1 MKTIKEQVIDVL
13 NRISLEGI
21 IDVQFLNSLVAVRLR
36 GLFSGDTFD
45 NLVSYGY
52 RINIL
57 PPDVTGKVFYE
68 GNSIEIV
75 VDWEESVSDTG
86 IQTYIL
92 KKTNRLGIIEESTEN
107 ENSKN
112 ETAGILF

>member
-21 IDVQFLNSLVAVRLR
+21 VDVQFLNSSVAARLR

-45 NLVSYGY
+45 NLISYAH

-57 PPDVTGKVFYE
+57 PPDSTGKIFYA
-68 GNSIEIV
+68 GDSIEIV
-75 VDWEESVSDTG
+75 VDWEELTPNG
-86 IQTYIL
+86 GLQTYIL
-92 KKTNRLGIIEESTEN
+92 KKTNRLGIIDESTEN
-107 ENSKN
+107 ENNKN
-112 ETAGILF
+112 KTAGILF